1 MSMSSWVQWPA
12 LTGGAK
18 CGIKFEMQ
26 MSNVNCSMNP
36 IQSCHSVATS
46 YAEVASS
53 LQHHRDKSVS
63 ERSHLCSS
71 AFQAAVQAFP
81 KADGQAECKS
91 GGSLAM
97 AHPAST
103 E

>member
-18 CGIKFEMQ
+18 CGIKVEMQ
-26 MSNVNCSMNP
+26 MSNVNCSMNQ

-53 LQHHRDKSVS
+53 LQHH
-63 ERSHLCSS
+63 
-71 AFQAAVQAFP
+71 
-81 KADGQAECKS
+81 
-91 GGSLAM
+91 
-97 AHPAST
+97 
-103 E
+103 